1 MSYSET
7 FLNKNKISTPEISKE
22 ELEKFN
28 SDSLELSKY
37 YLDYQ
42 NYSLL
47 HNPFRKFPY
56 FTASNIDGALFK
68 KIKREDLFSGSDR
81 WSKDNR
87 IPYSSQFGKELYSA
101 DKSDFDK
108 GHMTKREDVQWGTD
122 IESAKKAAESTFY
135 YTNATPQLDR
145 LNRGVWRKIEDY
157 ILHHEAVK
165 SNLKISLFT
174 GPALRNDDPEFV
186 TIINNEQ
193 VKLPYLFWK
202 VVYYLKEDDLFR
214 TGFITSQK
222 KLLEKRRITKPI
234 SRGLSTTREHFT
246 KFKDAE
252 TYQVKVS
259 FIEKLCELQFAEAT
273 ETFQD
278 DTPEKLILS
287 GIEVRT
293 NKGLNSTINLKL

>member
-7 FLNKNKISTPEISKE
+7 FLDKNKISTPKISKE

-37 YLDYQ
+37 YLNYQ

-56 FTASNIDGALFK
+56 FTASNIDGTLFK

-81 WSKDNR
+81 WSKDDR

-101 DKSDFDK
+101 DKSDFDR
-108 GHMTKREDVQWGTD
+108 GHMTKREDVQWGVN

-135 YTNATPQLDR
+135 YTNAIPQLDK

-157 ILHHEAVK
+157 ILHHEVVK

-202 VVYYLKEDDLFR
+202 VVYYLKENTLFR

-222 KLLEKRRITKPI
+222 KLLEKRHITKPL
-234 SRGLSTTREHFT
+234 SRSLSATREYFT

-252 TYQVKVS
+252 TYQVKVN
-259 FIEKLCELQFAEAT
+259 FIEKLCKLQFAEAT

-293 NKGLNSTINLKL
+293 DKVLNSTINLKL

>member
-7 FLNKNKISTPEISKE
+7 FLNKNKISTPKISKG

-135 YTNATPQLDR
+135 YTNAIPQLDR

-157 ILHHEAVK
+157 ILHHEVVK

-186 TIINNEQ
+186 TIINNEL

-222 KLLEKRRITKPI
+222 KLLEKRRITKPL
-234 SRGLSTTREHFT
+234 SRGPSTTREYFT

-287 GIEVRT
+287 GIEVRAD
-293 NKGLNSTINLKL
+293 KVLNGTINLKL